1 MSTCHAAGDAT
12 IRIGLMVPANNTT
25 MEQELPGWMPGPARC
40 DVVRIPRPPGLLTP
54 QDIPAYVGS
63 AVDLAG
69 AYLERP
75 VDVVVY
81 GCTAAG
87 ILAGPA
93 QDAAI
98 ARTLSERTGRAVVTT
113 ATSTARWAAD
123 AGLRRIALLTPYSEE
138 VNQRLVDFLAAF
150 GVGVQVRHSL
160 GATTTEALGRI
171 TPAQVAAGARALMTD
186 ACDGMFIACSQLPTA
201 GVREAL
207 QAQFGRPVGSS
218 IHATAQYAGTAA
230 RAAKAAR

>member
-1 MSTCHAAGDAT
+1 MTSQAI
-12 IRIGLMVPANNTT
+12 IRVGLMIPANNTT
-25 MEQELPGWMPGPARC
+25 MEQELPGWMPKPTSC
-40 DVVRIPRPPGLLTP
+40 DVIRIPRPPGLLTP
-54 QDIPAYVGS
+54 GDIPAYVES
-63 AVDLAG
+63 AVELAG
-69 AYLERP
+69 AYVQRP

-98 ARTLSERTGRAVVTT
+98 AHLLGQSTDRPVVTT

-123 AGLRRIALLTPYSEE
+123 QGLRRIALLTPYSEE
-138 VNQRLVDFLAAF
+138 VNQRLLAFLAAF
-150 GVGVQVRHSL
+150 GVGVEVRHSF
-160 GATTTEALGRI
+160 GAATTEELGRI
-171 TPAQVAAGARALMTD
+171 TARQVADGARGLMTD

-207 QAQFGRPVGSS
+207 EKEFGRPVGSS
-218 IHATAQYAGTAA
+218 IHATAHFAGQAL
-230 RAAKAAR
+230 REGV